1 MADDRSNGKFY
12 WVTKGMRRHG
22 AICLVALALLTG
34 SCEAAMKNTP
44 ENSQNATRAVET
56 DIAALIVKLGAANP
70 ADRRAAAADLGANGK
85 RASQAADAL
94 KAAAQQD
101 EEAMVRVAAAQA
113 LWQVSGQPEEA
124 VNLLRGELGQQT
136 ARYRELAAVDDA
148 RADDAHFDAL
158 FATLSQVRLIARALG
173 RIGPEASAAAPDLMA
188 VLDEGIG
195 LGYEDLVPPVAQ
207 ALGQMG
213 PAAAAVLPEL
223 ERLRQTEQGR
233 QNRDLIDA
241 AIAGIKGTGSETRH
255 PADPDP
261 ITSPD

>member
-56 DIAALIVKLGAANP
+56 DIAALIGKLGAADP

-85 RASQAADAL
+85 RAGQAADAL
-94 KAAAQQD
+94 KAAAKRD
-101 EEAMVRVAAAQA
+101 EDAMVRVAAAQA
-113 LWQVSGQPEEA
+113 HWQVSGQPEEA
-124 VNLLRGELGQQT
+124 VNLLRWEMGQQT
-136 ARYRELAAVDDA
+136 ARYRELAMVDDA

-158 FATLSQVRLIARALG
+158 FATLNLVRLIARALG
-173 RIGPEASAAAPDLMA
+173 RMGPEASAAAPDLMA

-195 LGYEDLVPPVAQ
+195 VGYEDLVPPVLQ

-213 PAAAAVLPEL
+213 PAAAAVLPDL
-223 ERLRQTEQGR
+223 ERFRQTEQGR
-233 QNRDLIDA
+233 QNRELIDA
-241 AIAGIKGTGSETRH
+241 AIAGIEGMGSETR
-255 PADPDP
+255 PSVDPDP
-261 ITSPD
+261 ITNPD